1 MIDGQASDMLI
12 SSAQAD
18 YDALRYVSPERPCPY
33 LPDRKARSEAY
44 GVEQLD
50 PAVYERL
57 LTRGFRRSGR
67 VVYRP
72 RCRAC
77 RECRQIRV
85 PVDLF
90 TPTRSMRRVLRRNTD
105 LIVEE
110 GRPTPT
116 KEKFALYCRYLDT
129 QHDDSMARSYETFCE
144 FLYDSPMETTE
155 FRYRCGG
162 RLIGV
167 SIADRVSLGL
177 SSVYMYFDP
186 DFADRS
192 LGTFSVL
199 WEIDYCRCG
208 GLPYYYLGFYIA
220 GSPTMSYKARFRPN
234 EILVA
239 DDRWVSLVASPL
251 AGDGE
256 RR

>member
-1 MIDGQASDMLI
+1 MIDGQASDTMI

-18 YDALRYVSPERPCPY
+18 YDALRYVSPEKPCPY
-33 LPDRKARSEAY
+33 LPDKNARSEAY

-50 PAVYERL
+50 TAVYERL

-77 RECRQIRV
+77 RECRQMRV
-85 PVDLF
+85 PVDSF
-90 TPTRSMRRVLRRNTD
+90 QPTRSMRRVARRNAD
-105 LIVEE
+105 VIVEE
-110 GRPTPT
+110 GRPAPT
-116 KEKFALYCRYLDT
+116 QAKFALYCRYLDA

-144 FLYDSPMETTE
+144 FLYDSPMQTTE
-155 FRYRCGG
+155 FRYRLGEH
-162 RLIGV
+162 LLGV
-167 SIADRVSLGL
+167 SIADRLPSGL

-199 WEIDYCRCG
+199 WEIDYCRRA

-220 GSPTMSYKARFRPN
+220 GSPTMSYKSRFRPN

-239 DDRWVSLVASPL
+239 DDRWVTLQV
-251 AGDGE
+251 
-256 RR
+256 